1 MMTNQNNTTQMMTEL
16 AVNRIQTSIQVKTKM
31 LSNVQSIVSVADV
44 IVKAFHNNG
53 KVLLFGNGGSA
64 ADAQHIAGELVG
76 TFYIRDRHGL
86 PALSLATDSS
96 SLTAISNDSSYE
108 NVFARQIEALGKAGD
123 VSIGISTSGKSANVL
138 RALAVSKEMKITT
151 VSLTGSMNGKIG
163 KITDYCIN
171 IQSHET
177 PRIQEDHIL
186 VGHILC
192 EIVEKKMFG

>member
-16 AVNRIQTSIQVKTKM
+16 AINRIQTSIQVKTKM

-171 IQSHET
+171 IPSHET
-177 PRIQEDHIL
+177 PRIQEAHIL